1 MQRRIALI
9 IGVVLALIA
18 MFMVKVYL
26 DQQSNVIKK
35 QTLQEISEKQRRQ
48 ISVVV
53 AKNDIEKGATITA
66 EMLDIKVYPR
76 QFVQPQAVTSP
87 ERIIDMV
94 AVVSIA
100 KDEQI
105 TLSKLLSPQQ
115 ARGGALAMA
124 TPIGKRAI
132 AIAVDN
138 IAALMGMIRPGDYVD
153 VIGLIPVPMQ
163 TPDGKQ
169 VSQVAVIPLF
179 QNVLVLATGQ
189 QTARVSSGRDRYA
202 KDGGTGASPMITLAL
217 SPQEANL
224 IAFVQEQGKLRLTL
238 RNVSDS
244 KIEAVQPANWD
255 TLFMHIMPK
264 VQQQQKTATEPTAP
278 KTQRTI
284 EIYRGLN
291 RESIAISN

>member
-18 MFMVKVYL
+18 MVMVKVYL
-26 DQQSNVIKK
+26 DQQSSVIKK
-35 QTLQEISEKQRRQ
+35 QTLEEISERQKRQ

-53 AKNDIEKGATITA
+53 AKEDIEKGATITA
-66 EMLDIKVYPR
+66 EVLDIKVYPR

-94 AVVSIA
+94 AIAPIA

-105 TLSKLLSPQQ
+105 TLNKLLSPQQ

-138 IAALMGMIRPGDYVD
+138 ISSLMGMIRPGDYVD
-153 VIGLIPVPMQ
+153 VIGLIPVPVQ

-169 VSQVAVIPLF
+169 VSQIAVIPLF
-179 QNVLVLATGQ
+179 QNVLILATGQ
-189 QTARVSSGRDRYA
+189 QTARISTSEDRYRKEDRA
-202 KDGGTGASPMITLAL
+202 QASPAITLAL

-224 IAFVQEQGKLRLTL
+224 IAFVQEQGKIRLTL
-238 RNVSDS
+238 RNTSDS
-244 KIEAVQPANWD
+244 KIESVQPANWD
-255 TLFMHIMPK
+255 TLFMHIMP
-264 VQQQQKTATEPTAP
+264 QQQQQEVTAEATKP
-278 KTQRTI
+278 KAATRNI
-284 EIYRGLN
+284 EIYRGLK
-291 RESIAISN
+291 RESIAISK